1 MDWIVAP
8 DGDGRALPDVLPSL
22 LGAMGVTGFA
32 DTIGF
37 PACRTAGVLLIDG
50 LGRDLLQEHAGDA
63 PFMASLLTTPPLKAG
78 FPTTT
83 VTSITSLGT
92 GRCAGEHGLVGYSF
106 AEPSGGLLHPLSWG
120 THGTVGDST
129 GGRRS
134 LLDQWPP
141 EQVQPTPTVLE
152 RAVAAGVE
160 VRTAVPAEFKNTGLT
175 RAAFRGGDFRGLRA
189 LGDLAAELL
198 AALSAG
204 GPTLCYG
211 YHGHL
216 DLLGHVHGPGSLP
229 WRLQLTV
236 LDRLVATLA
245 ERLPPGAV
253 LAVIADHGMVQVDP
267 VEAIDA
273 DTDPALQAGVRL
285 LGGEVR
291 ARHVYVEPGALAD
304 VHAAWWETIGDRG
317 VVLTGEQAIDEGW
330 FGPVVADSVRPR
342 IGDVLAIMRDS
353 GVIRS
358 VVEPGESALRGHHG
372 SLTSAEQLVPVLV
385 LDG

>member
-8 DGDGRALPDVLPSL
+8 DHDGRALPDVLPSL
-22 LGAMGVTGFA
+22 LGAMGVAGFA

-37 PACRTAGVLLIDG
+37 PDCRTAGVLLIDG
-50 LGRDLLQEHAGDA
+50 LGRDLLREHAADA
-63 PFMASLLTTPPLKAG
+63 PFMASLLTLPPLKAG

-92 GRCAGEHGLVGYSF
+92 GLCAGEHGLVGYSF
-106 AEPSGGLLHPLSWG
+106 AEPSGGLLHPLSWA
-120 THGTVGDST
+120 THGTVGDSA
-129 GGRRS
+129 GSRRS

-141 EQVQPTPTVLE
+141 EQAQPTPTMLE
-152 RAVAAGVE
+152 RAAAAGVD

-175 RAAFRGGDFRGLRA
+175 RAAFRGAVFRGLHA

-198 AALSAG
+198 TALGAD
-204 GPTLCYG
+204 GPGLCYG

-216 DLLGHVHGPGSLP
+216 DLLGHMHGPGSLP
-229 WRLQLTV
+229 WRLQLTL
-236 LDRLVATLA
+236 LDQLVATLA
-245 ERLPPGAV
+245 ERLPPAAV
-253 LAVIADHGMVQVDP
+253 LTVIADHGMVQVDP
-267 VEAIDA
+267 AEAVDA

-291 ARHVYVEPGALAD
+291 ARHVYVEPGALTD
-304 VHAAWWETIGDRG
+304 VHSAWQETIGERG

-385 LDG
+385 LGG

>member
-22 LGAMGVTGFA
+22 LGAMGVAGFA

-50 LGRDLLQEHAGDA
+50 LGRDLLREHAEDA

-152 RAVAAGVE
+152 RAVAAGVD

-204 GPTLCYG
+204 GPALCYG

-245 ERLPPGAV
+245 ERLPPDAV
-253 LAVIADHGMVQVDP
+253 LTVIADHGMVQVDP
-267 VEAIDA
+267 VKAVDA

-304 VHAAWWETIGDRG
+304 VHAAWRETIGDRG
-317 VVLTGEQAIDEGW
+317 VVLTCEQAIDEGW

-385 LDG
+385 LGG